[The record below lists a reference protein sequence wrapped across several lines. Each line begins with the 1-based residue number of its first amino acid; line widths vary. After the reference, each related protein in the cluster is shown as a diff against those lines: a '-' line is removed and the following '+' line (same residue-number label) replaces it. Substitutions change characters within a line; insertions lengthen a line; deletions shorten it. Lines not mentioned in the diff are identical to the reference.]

1 MEASGV
7 SIWVIVILVLFSIL
21 PLSCAWTAQ
30 KAPAEQGGV
39 AGWLLWYAVCY
50 SCYAAYFLIASIN
63 GGLAFSISALLTFP
77 LALAAWVTE
86 PIGRLTNMYGNY
98 GLVILCLP
106 LAVAGAHVAWVL
118 IGTSLAWGTY
128 FLRSERVKI
137 TYAAAA

>member
-7 SIWVIVILVLFSIL
+7 SIWVIAILVLFSIL

-30 KAPAEQGGV
+30 KAPAERGGI
-39 AGWLLWYAVCY
+39 AGWLLWYSVCY
-50 SCYAAYFLIASIN
+50 SCYATYFLLASIN

-77 LALAAWVTE
+77 LALAACVTE

-98 GLVILCLP
+98 GLVIICLP
-106 LAVAGAHVAWVL
+106 LVLAGAHVVWVL

-128 FLRSERVKI
+128 FLRSERVKM
-137 TYAAAA
+137 TYAAAV

>member
-1 MEASGV
+1 MESVGV
-7 SIWVIVILVLFSIL
+7 SLWVGAILVLFSLL
-21 PLSCAWTAQ
+21 PASCMWTAQ
-30 KAPAEQGGV
+30 RAPAKQGGI

-50 SCYAAYFLIASIN
+50 SSYAAYFLLASIN
-63 GGLAFSISALLTFP
+63 GGLGFSISALLTVP

-86 PIGRLTNMYGNY
+86 PIGRLTNIYGNY

-106 LAVAGAHVAWVL
+106 LAVAGAHAVWVL

-128 FLRSERVKI
+128 FLRSERVKM